1 MQRVKPRSRR
11 RRKKKAL
18 SRRTGFSEA
27 VVDFKLASSDS
38 PRRAAALA
46 LLRKLTTPSP
56 ASLEFLSTQPS
67 SNGRRL
73 QARAA
78 RSAPLGILPRRRDGP
93 GRSPG
98 EGPAGTQGRPQ
109 LGLLLRHAQQGL
121 EKVRQVMILERR
133 EGAENGDE
141 NRDGEL
147 FSFSV
152 DRERERAER
161 R

>member
-56 ASLEFLSTQPS
+56 ASLEFLST
-67 SNGRRL
+67 
-73 QARAA
+73 
-78 RSAPLGILPRRRDGP
+78 
-93 GRSPG
+93 
-98 EGPAGTQGRPQ
+98 
-109 LGLLLRHAQQGL
+109 
-121 EKVRQVMILERR
+121 
-133 EGAENGDE
+133 
-141 NRDGEL
+141 
-147 FSFSV
+147 
-152 DRERERAER
+152 
-161 R
+161 